1 VTRGRAAVALVL
13 LVAAIGIGVFL
24 LRGRVAPAPGPP
36 PAPPTA
42 LALAEAR
49 VVRELGGLPEYAEKL
64 GGLPEDERRTALQ
77 AIEVKGMGR
86 LSDDALLQRAAL
98 VDQMLGSLDPETCG
112 AIVQGR
118 PTAEQLDRALASL
131 GPSATQAWAELSFE
145 AARAELLDAPGPPAD
160 PMAVRVAM
168 ITLGSRFPAAESKRL
183 GAALASLGS
192 LPPTDA
198 CWAGRTVYQQVHEIG
213 APHDRALARVLAQ
226 P

>member
-1 VTRGRAAVALVL
+1 VTRGRAAVVGVVVLALV
-13 LVAAIGIGVFL
+13 VGVLL
-24 LRGRVAPAPGPP
+24 LRGRLAPAPEAPTE
-36 PAPPTA
+36 PPTA
-42 LALAEAR
+42 LALAESR
-49 VVRELGGLPEYAEKL
+49 VVRELGDLPEFTAKL
-64 GGLPEDERRTALQ
+64 GGLPEAERRTALQ
-77 AIEVKGMGR
+77 VIEVKGMGR

-145 AARAELLDAPGPPAD
+145 AARAELLDAPAPPAD
-160 PMAVRVAM
+160 PTAVRVAM
-168 ITLGSRFPAAESKRL
+168 IALSKRFPAAESKRL
-183 GAALASLGS
+183 GAALASLSS
-192 LPPTDA
+192 LPETDA
-198 CWAGRTVYQQVHEIG
+198 CWAGRTVYRQVHEIG